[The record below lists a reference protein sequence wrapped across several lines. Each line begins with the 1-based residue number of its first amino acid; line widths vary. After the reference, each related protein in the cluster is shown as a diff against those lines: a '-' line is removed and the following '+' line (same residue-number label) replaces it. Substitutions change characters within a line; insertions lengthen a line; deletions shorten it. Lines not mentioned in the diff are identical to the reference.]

1 MNSLPIAIP
10 KNRRTRSK
18 WGVLSKL
25 FRSRT
30 EGSALVEMA
39 VTLPLVMLIMTGIFS
54 FSIALYQKLMLAEA
68 VSNAGRVLASD
79 RGDNDPCKTAANAL
93 SSAAPGLTPSGIT
106 VTFVLDGTT
115 QPGSGPATTAS
126 CPGTGTTANSYMVA
140 GQTAQIQAKYSCSLG
155 VYNTSFSSCQ
165 LGSQITEEVQ

>member
-1 MNSLPIAIP
+1 MNSLPSVVQNIQGSKSTWDKI
-10 KNRRTRSK
+10 RRR
-18 WGVLSKL
+18 
-25 FRSRT
+25 FRSRE

-79 RGDNDPCKTAANAL
+79 RGDNDPCKTAAAAL
-93 SSAAPGLTPSGIT
+93 TSAAPGLSASGIT

-115 QPGSGPATTAS
+115 QPGSGPANSAS
-126 CPGTGTTANSYMVA
+126 CPGSSKTANSYMVA
-140 GQTAQIQAKYSCSLG
+140 GQNAQIQAQYSCSLG
-155 VYNTSFSSCQ
+155 VYNTTFSSCQ
-165 LGSQITEEVQ
+165 LSSQITEEVQ